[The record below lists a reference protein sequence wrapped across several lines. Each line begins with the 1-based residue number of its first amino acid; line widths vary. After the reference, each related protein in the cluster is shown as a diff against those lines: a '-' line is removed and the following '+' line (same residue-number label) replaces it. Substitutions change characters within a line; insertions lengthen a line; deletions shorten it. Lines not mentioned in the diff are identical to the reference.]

1 MASEIRVNSLTN
13 RSGLSTVTI
22 ADTGVVIAGMLTA
35 TDATFTGNISVGG
48 TATYEDVTNVD
59 SVGVI
64 TARAGINVTGGSV
77 GIGTDNPTNAYGIDK
92 SLHVHS
98 SLSSGT
104 RGSGVHL
111 TTNASG
117 NTTNDGVS
125 MRLVDTDLS
134 IDNRESG
141 LINFLTAGTEKL
153 RITAAGNVGIG
164 SDAPSRLLDVGGSI
178 SIARNLVQTTTVT
191 KVFLPSHNTANRGA
205 KIRLGLEDGSF
216 GGVEVENVAGSNGS
230 YNSQNVHIINH
241 NGGVAGDIKSL
252 TARFDGRIGIGSDN
266 PQVDLAVRSGKAS
279 IAIAKDGLTVKDSGD
294 LHTSYDTLQIGAGGA
309 LLSYSTAT
317 VTADTQFVHNAY
329 RSSGGTF
336 KYRYADTAARLRV
349 NSPGRT
355 WIFESAANGNAD
367 ADITFTEQLRIDSG
381 GRIITGNYSTA
392 LDTTAGA
399 ITINGDTSGGRLAF
413 RGSTTA
419 AESGIAEMF
428 GYWDTNKVAGII
440 FTGGSDTSNKD
451 DGQIKFYTSAS
462 GPTVTERLRINQN
475 GCLQVGEPTGTPGE
489 VMQIRKASG
498 DVEVIT
504 YAAPGSKSIFN
515 CTGSNRFALERGYNS
530 VFEIQDPN
538 GNGVRSDL
546 RFDGNIIL
554 NRDLNETN
562 NSAVQAYRLIGCD
575 NVSKANGFA
584 IVGSQTDTMSTK
596 AGRITTSNNN
606 GTAWFGPYGAMHP
619 GSYTAMF
626 HMKVSNNS
634 NTSTIIRIDVSGTG
648 ITDAGGYGAH
658 RPRALDLAPSHF
670 DNADRYQYVGLDFN
684 AVNAVGS
691 NIIEVRG
698 LNFNNSRSA
707 DLYLDHIL
715 IVPRIPSH
723 DG

>member
-22 ADTGVVIAGMLTA
+22 ADTGVVIAGMITA

-141 LINFLTAGTEKL
+141 LINFLTAGTERL
-153 RITAAGNVGIG
+153 RITAAGNVGVG
-164 SDAPSRLLDVGGSI
+164 SDAPSRLLDVAGNI
-178 SIARNLVQTTTVT
+178 SIARNLVTTTSVS
-191 KVFLPSHNTANRGA
+191 KVFIPSHNTANRGA
-205 KIRLGLEDGSF
+205 RIRLGLEDGSF

-241 NGGVAGDIKSL
+241 NGGIAGDIKSL

-279 IAIAKDGLTVKDSGD
+279 IAVAKDGLTVKDSGD
-294 LHTSYDTLQIGAGGA
+294 LHTSYDTLQLGAGGGLA
-309 LLSYSTAT
+309 SYSVAT
-317 VTADTQFVHNAY
+317 VTADTQLTHNAY
-329 RSSGGTF
+329 RHSGGNW
-336 KYRYADTAARLRV
+336 KYRYTDTAARLRV

-355 WIFESAANGNAD
+355 WIFESAASGNAD
-367 ADITFTEQLRIDSG
+367 ADITFTEQLRITSDGDVKIKSFG
-381 GRIITGNYSTA
+381 NASNASADALQVGKTDNNYGITILSATNAQGRIDFT
-392 LDTTAGA
+392 DT
-399 ITINGDTSGGRLAF
+399 
-413 RGSTTA
+413 
-419 AESGIAEMF
+419 E
-428 GYWDTNKVAGII
+428 DTNDPQGKIAYYHDSNSLQF
-440 FTGGSDTSNKD
+440 FTNGSAASN
-451 DGQIKFYTSAS
+451 
-462 GPTVTERLRINQN
+462 ERLRINQN

-554 NRDLNETN
+554 NTNLNETN
-562 NSAVQAYRLIGCD
+562 NSAVQAYRLIGCG
-575 NVSKANGFA
+575 NVSLASGMA

-596 AGRITTSNNN
+596 AARITTSNNN
-606 GTAWFGPYGAMHP
+606 GTAFFGPYGTIHP

-634 NTSTIIRIDVSGTG
+634 NTSTVIRIDVYGTG
-648 ITDAGGYGAH
+648 ITDAGGYGDH

-670 DNADRYQYVGLDFN
+670 DAADRYQYIGLDFN
-684 AVNAVGS
+684 AVNPVGS
-691 NIIEVRG
+691 SGIEVRG
-698 LNFNNSRSA
+698 LYYNNSRSA

-723 DG
+723 DA